1 MCEAGE
7 LGEVVGISADGQLR
21 VKFSK
26 GTWLFTKEQL
36 ITREA
41 WAKAKAAED
50 KAAAK
55 AARLQAESK
64 AAAAAGRCTAE
75 RHAKSLFEGG
85 LTFGGMVLKRGAVKV
100 CDHAFC
106 TAGLLVPRAGLGRCF
121 DTGVCCKCAPSAP
134 ELKAYRAVRPPLCPR
149 AALSRARNALIRTWV
164 SFIFLF
170 LLCVALVVW

>member
-1 MCEAGE
+1 VYEAGE
-7 LGEVVGISADGQLR
+7 VGEVVGISADGQLR

-26 GTWLFTKEQL
+26 GTWLFTKEKL
-36 ITREA
+36 LTREA

-50 KAAAK
+50 KAATK
-55 AARLQAESK
+55 AARLQGESK

-85 LTFGGMVLKRGAVKV
+85 LTIRGVMLKRGAVKV

-106 TAGLLVPRAGLGRCF
+106 TASPLVPRAGLGRCF
-121 DTGVCCKCAPSAP
+121 DTGVCCKCAPS
-134 ELKAYRAVRPPLCPR
+134 ELKAYRAVRSPPLCPR
-149 AALSRARNALIRTWV
+149 AAPSRARNALMRTWV

-170 LLCVALVVW
+170 